1 MRTLSPGLQAV
12 LLRIEVLAP
21 HPNRKLCGNQKSA
34 SDKIYVNINFI
45 KKESGIFRALNSEL
59 SPKEM

>member
-21 HPNRKLCGNQKSA
+21 HPSRKLSGKHKSA
-34 SDKIYVNINFI
+34 NDKIYVNINFI
-45 KKESGIFRALNSEL
+45 KKENGIFRVLNSEL